1 MLGAEPSDPSAA
13 APDAGSRSSVAAE
26 IRQRLQKVRE
36 LQQAMRRASR
46 SEAAPTLQP
55 SQPAAEQRALP
66 AGEVSWAASQQ
77 PASPS
82 AATAVGRART
92 QSADDLGD
100 LLGESDPMS
109 MPEAGLVAR
118 LSAVSVPPNAPP
130 PPSPAAIGPPEPR
143 WGDAE
148 GRGLGASAAAGPAR
162 ADSTQAQ
169 RLPPALPVQAA
180 SRNGRW
186 LPPHEER
193 AAASQRI
200 PPAAAPLPHQQERSA
215 STVPSP
221 RGSDTGGHTLHSP
234 LQQGSPYQS
243 HDCCN
248 SAPPPPQPPHP
259 QLRRELAEER
269 ERHRVTQCELQRRS
283 DEVVALLR
291 LHSELQMETV
301 TAVRAAYAAGAAA
314 AQLRLP
320 PAVAP

>member
-234 LQQGSPYQS
+234 LQQ
-243 HDCCN
+243 
-248 SAPPPPQPPHP
+248 
-259 QLRRELAEER
+259 LRRELAEER